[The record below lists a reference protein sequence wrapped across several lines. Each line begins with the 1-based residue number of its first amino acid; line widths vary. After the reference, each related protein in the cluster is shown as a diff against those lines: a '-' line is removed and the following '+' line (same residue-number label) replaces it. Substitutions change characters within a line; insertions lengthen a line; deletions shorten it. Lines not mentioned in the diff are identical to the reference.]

1 MDIFHPQ
8 ENIANSV
15 LSHWLYMVLF
25 EGWTIHQELS
35 NNWTLVQNVDVIEQS
50 SFTKEWIPD
59 IQIWIGDR
67 F

>member
-25 EGWTIHQELS
+25 EGW
-35 NNWTLVQNVDVIEQS
+35 
-50 SFTKEWIPD
+50 
-59 IQIWIGDR
+59 
-67 F
+67 